1 MRLIDQIWSAL
12 LIIYGERFAPI
23 SLSREDGIAEAI
35 IHLNFTETLLL
46 DILFGA
52 SDSLLHLE
60 AIEVKVVTLGI
71 DHTALLGVEAL
82 FGDIRPLD
90 ERYNREVEMAS
101 ECIVARVMSRHSH
114 DGSGAISGEDIV
126 ADPNRYLLAG
136 KRIDGITTSEN
147 TGDLL
152 FDLAFTLSLMFHLLE
167 IGIDLLLMF
176 GGGKE
181 SDILGFGSEHH
192 ESNTEYGIGARGE
205 DIEHDIGVSD
215 HKLHLGALRTAD
227 PITLSLLERIAPL
240 EGVEVI
246 EQTGSVSRDAEAPL
260 IHHLLLHGETATHAQ
275 TLAHLIIG
283 EDSSEFGA
291 PIHHRFALISDTIIH
306 QSLALLSFREVIPL
320 PGGERESLAAGSIH
334 AHRARLG
341 EMLHETLD
349 GHSLIKVEIIIRI
362 EHLHERPLSPAII
375 VGVAG
380 AYLTAPIER
389 KTDLIELLAITID
402 IFDSSLLGVLTG
414 LDGILLGG
422 EAVSVI
428 THRVKHVK
436 TLLALKASID
446 IAGYIAEGM
455 TDMQPGTRRIGEHI
469 EDIELRTRGILM
481 YLIDMILA
489 PELLPA
495 LFDFLVVVF
504 HLNIKNQKYNLI

>member
-90 ERYNREVEMAS
+90 ERDNREVEMAS

-181 SDILGFGSEHH
+181 SDIL
-192 ESNTEYGIGARGE
+192 
-205 DIEHDIGVSD
+205 
-215 HKLHLGALRTAD
+215 
-227 PITLSLLERIAPL
+227 
-240 EGVEVI
+240 
-246 EQTGSVSRDAEAPL
+246 
-260 IHHLLLHGETATHAQ
+260 
-275 TLAHLIIG
+275 
-283 EDSSEFGA
+283 
-291 PIHHRFALISDTIIH
+291 
-306 QSLALLSFREVIPL
+306 
-320 PGGERESLAAGSIH
+320 
-334 AHRARLG
+334 
-341 EMLHETLD
+341 
-349 GHSLIKVEIIIRI
+349 
-362 EHLHERPLSPAII
+362 
-375 VGVAG
+375 
-380 AYLTAPIER
+380 
-389 KTDLIELLAITID
+389 
-402 IFDSSLLGVLTG
+402 
-414 LDGILLGG
+414 
-422 EAVSVI
+422 
-428 THRVKHVK
+428 
-436 TLLALKASID
+436 
-446 IAGYIAEGM
+446 
-455 TDMQPGTRRIGEHI
+455 
-469 EDIELRTRGILM
+469 
-481 YLIDMILA
+481 
-489 PELLPA
+489 
-495 LFDFLVVVF
+495 
-504 HLNIKNQKYNLI
+504 